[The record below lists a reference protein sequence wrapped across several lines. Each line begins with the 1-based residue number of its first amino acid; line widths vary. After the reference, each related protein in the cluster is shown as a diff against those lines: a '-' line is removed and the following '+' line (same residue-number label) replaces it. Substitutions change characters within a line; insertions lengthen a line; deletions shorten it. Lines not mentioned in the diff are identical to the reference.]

1 MLRWPALNASL
12 GLRRYAVQRGQLGDQ
27 FRVKSQSVPSGNLGN
42 RLGAGPPRL
51 LEEAFKTWR
60 AEELQEYCVDVGLVP
75 HCVYDAAWLKEE
87 PALLNDDIV
96 VAHTTADAS
105 SEYEGEFV
113 FVSV

>member
-1 MLRWPALNASL
+1 
-12 GLRRYAVQRGQLGDQ
+12 
-27 FRVKSQSVPSGNLGN
+27 
-42 RLGAGPPRL
+42 
-51 LEEAFKTWR
+51 
-60 AEELQEYCVDVGLVP
+60 
-75 HCVYDAAWLKEE
+75 VYDAAWLKEE